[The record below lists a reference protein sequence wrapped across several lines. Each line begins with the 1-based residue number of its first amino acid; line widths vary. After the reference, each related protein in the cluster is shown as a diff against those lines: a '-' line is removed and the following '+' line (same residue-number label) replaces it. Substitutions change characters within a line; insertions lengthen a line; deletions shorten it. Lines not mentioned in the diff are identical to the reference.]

1 MNADKYKY
9 FPNLE
14 FPPFR
19 EALAEKKT
27 ENGRVATTSY
37 EDSKIGHQVK
47 AAWRPLEALF
57 EIILK
62 KVKWNFLVIK
72 L

>member
-19 EALAEKKT
+19 EALAEKKDWKRQSCHD
-27 ENGRVATTSY
+27 GY